1 MKSDEDL
8 TALHLAVESNKVK
21 LIETLIELGA
31 NLEDKN
37 AKQLTALHIAVVH
50 GLSEMVDVL
59 LKHGADVHTRGRKN
73 RSLLLTASMHG
84 PYMDLIEKFIK
95 LGVPIDAKKD
105 NGITLLHCAIDC
117 GGRKEVVKLAIS
129 HGADVNAVTEMKTTP
144 LFYAVD
150 NDDFEVVQILLK
162 NGANHFGFV
171 DLDKIYEKIKLWLS
185 MDRLKPKMVI
195 GINKDKVLKAR
206 KIKADRRKL

>member
-1 MKSDEDL
+1 M
-8 TALHLAVESNKVK
+8 
-21 LIETLIELGA
+21 GA

-59 LKHGADVHTRGRKN
+59 LKRGADVHTKGRKN
-73 RSLLLTASMHG
+73 RTVLLAASMHG

-95 LGVPIDAKKD
+95 LGVPIDAKKY

-117 GGRKEVVKLAIS
+117 GDRKNVVKLAIA
-129 HGADVNAVTEMKTTP
+129 HWADVNAVTEMKTTP
-144 LFYAVD
+144 LYYAVD
-150 NDDFEVVQILLK
+150 NDDFEVVQILLQ

-185 MDRLKPKMVI
+185 KDRLNPKMVN
-195 GINKDKVLKAR
+195 GTNKDKALKAR
-206 KIKADRRKL
+206 KIKAGRRKM